1 MCQMKILAVHNRY
14 QRPGGEDQV
23 FVDETA
29 LLEARNH
36 RVVRYEVHNDQVK
49 QVNRLTLAK
58 DTVWNS
64 SAYREL
70 RALIRRERPHVV
82 HFHNTLPLVSPA
94 GYYAARAEGV
104 PVIQTLHNYRLL
116 CPVALFFRDGR
127 VCEDCM
133 GKAVPWPGVVHRCY
147 RGSRTASGVIATMLT
162 VHRALRTW
170 DEMVDVYVALTEF
183 ARNKFIE
190 GGLPAK
196 KIVVKPNFV
205 APDPGQ
211 GQGGGGYA
219 LFVGRLAPEKG
230 TETMLAAWDRLGT
243 KIPLKI
249 VGDGPLRDQ
258 VVEAAARQS
267 NVEWLGHRPVEDV
280 HALMGKA
287 DMLIFPSQWYETFG
301 RVAAEAFAAGT
312 PVIAANIGAVA
323 ELVEHGRTGLKFRPG
338 DPEDLVTQL
347 EWALSHSSEL
357 RRMREEV
364 RAQFEAKYT
373 AEHNYR
379 ALMEIYE
386 AALERKKV
394 PG

>member
-1 MCQMKILAVHNRY
+1 MKILAVHNRY
-14 QRPGGEDQV
+14 QQPGGEDQV

-36 RVVRYEVHNDQVK
+36 RVFRYEVHNDQVK

-58 DTVWNS
+58 DTVWNA

-70 RALIRRERPHVV
+70 GSLIRRERPDVV
-82 HFHNTLPLVSPA
+82 HFHNTLPLISPA

-147 RGSRTASGVIATMLT
+147 RGSRAASAVIATMLT

-170 DEMVDVYVALTEF
+170 TEMVEVYVALTEF

-190 GGLPAK
+190 GGLPAG
-196 KIVVKPNFV
+196 KIAVKPNFV
-205 APDPGQ
+205 APDPGR

-230 TETMLAAWDRLGT
+230 TGTMLAAWDRLGT
-243 KIPLKI
+243 RVPLKI
-249 VGDGPLRDQ
+249 VGVGPLRDR

-267 NVEWLGHRPVEDV
+267 NVEWLGNRPVEDV
-280 HALMGKA
+280 HALMRKA
-287 DMLIFPSQWYETFG
+287 DMLVFPSQCYETFG

-338 DPEDLVTQL
+338 DPEDLVTQV
-347 EWALSHSSEL
+347 EWALSHPAEL
-357 RRMREEV
+357 RSMREEV
-364 RAQFEAKYT
+364 RGEFEAKYT
-373 AEHNYR
+373 AERNYR

-394 PG
+394 PA